1 MSANCYGAV
10 IPAAGVSSQTGK
22 FKPML
27 PVGDDTII
35 RRVIHILKNA
45 HVTKIVVIGGYHYSE
60 LKKHV
65 EDLGVEVIYNKDFG
79 KTDMLYSI
87 ALGLKR
93 LQKSCNKIIFFPGDV
108 SIIAAETIDKIM
120 ASDGDVVM
128 PTHDGRSGH
137 PIMLDKSV
145 FPTIISYTGKNGIKK
160 KTGVPTKLFIDI
172 DVGLCTDSLFFDTR
186 TAVFLEILDITGSMS
201 SACHAM
207 NLSYTK
213 CWNMINTIES
223 KMNIKILARTV
234 GGSSGGGS
242 SLTEDG
248 RELLIKYIK
257 IRKELDETSRKL
269 FRKYF

>member
-160 KTGVPTKLFIDI
+160 RP
-172 DVGLCTDSLFFDTR
+172 
-186 TAVFLEILDITGSMS
+186 
-201 SACHAM
+201 ACPQ
-207 NLSYTK
+207 SF
-213 CWNMINTIES
+213 
-223 KMNIKILARTV
+223 
-234 GGSSGGGS
+234 
-242 SLTEDG
+242 SLTLMWG
-248 RELLIKYIK
+248 FVQTVFSLIQEPRV
-257 IRKELDETSRKL
+257 RKSQTL
-269 FRKYF
+269 

>member
-1 MSANCYGAV
+1 
-10 IPAAGVSSQTGK
+10 
-22 FKPML
+22 
-27 PVGDDTII
+27 
-35 RRVIHILKNA
+35 
-45 HVTKIVVIGGYHYSE
+45 
-60 LKKHV
+60 
-65 EDLGVEVIYNKDFG
+65 
-79 KTDMLYSI
+79 
-87 ALGLKR
+87 
-93 LQKSCNKIIFFPGDV
+93 
-108 SIIAAETIDKIM
+108 M
-120 ASDGDVVM
+120 A
-128 PTHDGRSGH
+128 THDGRWGH